1 MINNIP
7 CLYIHIP
14 FCDHICSYCDFYKR
28 IAKEEVIN
36 KYVLY
41 LEKELILKSQDGL
54 LKNINT
60 IYIGG
65 GTPSCIGLNNLN
77 ILFSI
82 LKKYI
87 DFNNINE
94 FSIECNPKDISNE
107 LIKLFKDNKVN
118 RISLGVQSFN
128 NKKLK
133 LLNRNHDKKII
144 LNSLQLLKQNDFS
157 NVNIDIMYGLPNDNI
172 RLLKQDFKYLKK
184 YNIKHVS
191 CYSLILEPRTILY
204 NKYKQGNFKLFNEDK
219 EAKLYY
225 QIQSILFKLGYNQY
239 EISNYCLKGYECFYN
254 LNTWNNN
261 NYLGIGTSA
270 SYYINNKRYTN
281 IKNLNSYFESLDQNK
296 MLYFE
301 EEVETKESKMYEEI
315 MLGLRKICGINIINF
330 NNKYNCDI
338 LNEYPNINF
347 LIKNDLLKLD
357 ENNNLFIPFNKLYIS
372 NTIIN
377 KILS

>member
-1 MINNIP
+1 MMNKKYN

-28 IAKEEVIN
+28 IAKKDIID
-36 KYVLY
+36 KYILY
-41 LEKELILKSQDGL
+41 LEKEISLKKDII
-54 LKNINT
+54 KNTNI

-65 GTPSCIGLNNLN
+65 GTPSSIGLDNLN
-77 ILFSI
+77 ILFSF

-87 DFNNINE
+87 NFNNLIE
-94 FSIECNPKDISNE
+94 FSIECNPKDISDS
-107 LIKLFKDNKVN
+107 LINLFKSNNVN

-128 NKKLK
+128 NKKLR

-144 LNSLQLLKQNDFS
+144 LNCLQLLKKNDFK
-157 NVNIDIMYGLPNDNI
+157 NVNIDIMYGLPNDNF
-172 RLLKQDFKYLKK
+172 RLLKHDFKYLRKF
-184 YNIKHVS
+184 NIKHVS
-191 CYSLILEPRTILY
+191 CYSLILEPKTILY
-204 NKYKQGNFKLFNEDK
+204 NKFLKGEFSLFNEDK

-225 QIQSILFKLGYNQY
+225 KIQKHLNKLGYNQY
-239 EISNYCLKGYECFYN
+239 EISNYCLENYECLYN
-254 LNTWNNN
+254 INTWDNN

-281 IKNLNSYFESLDQNK
+281 IKNLDLYFNSLDQNK
-296 MLYFE
+296 ICYFE
-301 EEVETKESKMYEEI
+301 EEDETIESKMYEEI
-315 MLGLRKICGINIINF
+315 MLGLRKTNGINIINF

-338 LNEYPNINF
+338 YTKYPNIMF
-347 LIKNDLLKLD
+347 LIKNNFLKV
-357 ENNNLFIPFNKLYIS
+357 ENNQLFIPKNKLYIS